1 MGLSSGETDYQLIH
15 SALNGN
21 EKAIN
26 QLITRYYQKI
36 TRQIGQQVHDV
47 SAVHDLVQ
55 EVCIKLFR
63 HIRQFDCRSSF
74 TTWLYRIIQNTIKNY
89 YRSRQLMAEREAAA
103 DCILPDAVTNPE
115 ALLIEFQ
122 LGRRLDVLFAELPR
136 GWQQCFL
143 LHVFGGLSYEEVA
156 AYLNCPLGT
165 VRSRI
170 CRTREML
177 WTGIN
182 KPNDKRKH

>member
-26 QLITRYYQKI
+26 QLISRYYQKI
-36 TRQIGQQVHDV
+36 TLQIRVQVHDAA
-47 SAVHDLVQ
+47 AVNDLVQ
-55 EVCIKLFR
+55 DVCIKLFR
-63 HIRQFDCRSSF
+63 HIRQFDCRSNF
-74 TTWLYRIIQNTIKNY
+74 TTWLYRIIQNTVKNY
-89 YRSRQLMAEREAAA
+89 YRSRQLMAEREAAT
-103 DCILPDAVTNPE
+103 DYLPSDAVTNPE

-122 LGRRLDVLFAELPR
+122 LGKRLDALFSQLPL
-136 GWQQCFL
+136 GMQQCFL
-143 LHVFGGLSYEEVA
+143 LHVFGGLSYDEVA